1 MKRTRV
7 TISMILILVML
18 MSLVFAGCSGDDTT
32 TGSKADPNGTTAH
45 EHTYSESWESNDTQH
60 WHAASC
66 EHSAEKK
73 DVADHVDADLN
84 GACDVCGA
92 QVAIP
97 DHDHKDENDDNKCD
111 ICDVSLYTVTFTNGD
126 TVISS
131 AKVAPGSKVAIP
143 AAPASVDATR
153 YTFTG
158 WQGVSDAEMAEGEVE
173 VFNSDLS
180 YSAKWS
186 ESFGTSLVVEIP
198 EVRQLADI
206 VADGIKDSVYDDVTP
221 IEIRSDKTGAT
232 AKAYV
237 LWSSE
242 YFYVFVE
249 VKDSTVNDNDF
260 VELRLELLHTDKY
273 AASDWNGGWG
283 GHRKDAAS
291 EGGWKIKSG
300 ASSTEKYWEY
310 WSHLTDERNSSF
322 GASVRNEEG
331 YTAEWVIKIENDGFG
346 SVEEDLIPHIGQEIG
361 MGILINDEGNGWAG
375 IENFDGYNSS
385 VKKLTNTKLVA
396 NGKNDPNTV
405 VASVNAA
412 RANWDVEDQD
422 IRDRMFTG
430 DVRFPDFSSINVGES
445 VLKALWSEGKLY
457 IRPVPGATTKSLVLT
472 IGGKAYA
479 VDLAAPAEIAIEGN
493 YKLKDLFDFSV
504 TYQDGDAAE
513 VNAPCTFKLQA
524 NPWNRNKYTIS
535 KLDGDITIDGSKDA
549 AYGDA
554 GLDINVS
561 TEGNPSATGKAYLKW
576 SDEYLYVLVE
586 VTDND
591 VTPPDNQIGDSYNN
605 DSVELWISTCRVLPN
620 NGWGNIRPT
629 GDYCGE
635 GGFRVQTNNVVSG
648 QHWMYD
654 WVDGVPRET
663 AVAITDNGYNVEYKI
678 HFSAFAGV
686 ENKVGQCIDLM
697 ININDDDGND
707 SARDG
712 VTSLNTSGNAAWD
725 QPWALDRFELVA

>member
-45 EHTYSESWESNDTQH
+45 EHTYSENWESNDTQH

-158 WQGVSDAEMAEGEVE
+158 WQGVSDAEMAAGEVE

-180 YSAKWS
+180 YSAKWA

-310 WSHLTDERNSSF
+310 WSHLTDERNSAS

-396 NGKNDPNTV
+396 NGKNDPNTI
-405 VASVNAA
+405 VANVNAS
-412 RANWDVEDQD
+412 RANWDVENQD
-422 IRDRMFTG
+422 VRDKMFTG

-457 IRPVPGATTKSLVLT
+457 IRPVPGANNKSLVLT

-504 TYQDGDAAE
+504 AYQDGDAAV

-535 KLDGDITIDGSKDA
+535 KLDGNITVDGAKDA

-591 VTPPDNQIGDSYNN
+591 VTPPENQIGDPYNN
-605 DSVELWISTCRVLPN
+605 DSIELWISTCRVLPN
-620 NGWGNIRPT
+620 NGWGNIRPA

-635 GGFRVQTNNVVSG
+635 GGFRVQTNNTLSG

-654 WVDGVPRET
+654 WDTGVPRET
-663 AVAITDNGYNVEYKI
+663 AVAITENGYNVEYKI

-707 SARDG
+707 SVRDG
-712 VTSLNTSGNAAWD
+712 VTSLNSSGNAAWD